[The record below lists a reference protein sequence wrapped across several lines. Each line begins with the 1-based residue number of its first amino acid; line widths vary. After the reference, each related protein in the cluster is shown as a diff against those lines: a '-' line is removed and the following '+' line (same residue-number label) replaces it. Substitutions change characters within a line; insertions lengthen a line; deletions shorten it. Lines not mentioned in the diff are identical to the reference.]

1 MLGDGAPVPR
11 RRVGRPFEDWLK
23 PNKQTGCLEWTG
35 STTRYGYG
43 RIRIGRRLY
52 LAHRVAF
59 IRAYGLIPEGKYVC
73 HQCDNPACCNPEHLF
88 LGTQFENMAD
98 MYRKGREPNKLGQN
112 NPASKLTDADVRQ
125 IRKMYAA
132 GGVSQAALGRKY
144 GVSTVMI
151 GLIVRREKWQHIF

>member
-11 RRVGRPFEDWLK
+11 RRVGRPFEDRLK
-23 PNKQTGCLEWTG
+23 PNGQMGCLEWTG
-35 STTRYGYG
+35 SKTRYGYG
-43 RIRIGRRLY
+43 RIRIGQRLY

-59 IRAYGLIPEGKYVC
+59 IRAYGLIPDGKYVC

-112 NPASKLTDADVRQ
+112 NPAAKLTDAEVRQ
-125 IRKMYAA
+125 IRKMYAE
-132 GGVSQAALGRKY
+132 GGISQAALGRKF
-144 GVSTVMI
+144 GVSTVMV

>member
-11 RRVGRPFEDWLK
+11 RRVGRPFEDRLR
-23 PNKQTGCLEWTG
+23 PNGQTGCLEWTG
-35 STTRYGYG
+35 GTTRYGYG
-43 RIRIGRRLY
+43 RIRIGQRLY

-59 IRAYGLIPEGKYVC
+59 IRAYGLIPEGQYVC

-88 LGTQFENMAD
+88 LGTQFDNMAD
-98 MYRKGREPNKLGQN
+98 MYRKGREPNKLGQK
-112 NPASKLTDADVRQ
+112 NPAAKLTDDDVRQ

-132 GGVSQAALGRKY
+132 GGVSYSALGRKF